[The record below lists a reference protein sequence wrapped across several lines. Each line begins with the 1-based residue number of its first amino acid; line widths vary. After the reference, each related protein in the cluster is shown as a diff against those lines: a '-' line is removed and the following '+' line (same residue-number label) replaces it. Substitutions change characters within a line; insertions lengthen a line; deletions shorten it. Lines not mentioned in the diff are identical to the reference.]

1 MTDYKPGT
9 VAVATVRG
17 VRDMRVFRDD
27 GGGWYSGVFVNG
39 RWWHSDSK
47 VTDVR
52 PLMVLDPK
60 DVPGPSFCG
69 RQTGGLRSYAASL
82 RKDGYHSAADVF
94 GYLADQIEAQ
104 TKPPRIP
111 EPGKYGVVRA
121 SGQGLDNVE
130 WVNEGKWWVSLD
142 EGISQPRRW
151 AEWRE
156 LEDPTLIREGVA

>member
-9 VAVATVRG
+9 VAKATVRG
-17 VRDMRVFRDD
+17 AGGVRVTRYE
-27 GGGWYSGVFVNG
+27 GGWARIDDPDACWGDGCGF
-39 RWWHSDSK
+39 

-52 PLMVLDPK
+52 PLVVLDPK
-60 DVPGPSFCG
+60 DVPSPSF
-69 RQTGGLRSYAASL
+69 RARRADGLRSYAANL
-82 RKDGYHSAADVF
+82 RKDGYYSAADVF